1 MTSRLIPE
9 SRTRRLND
17 LDPVDGK
24 YVLYWMRHSQRSE
37 QNHALEFAVR
47 RANDLGKPLLVGVGI
62 GDDPSVRT
70 ERQMRFQLEGL
81 HETAGALQRRNIA
94 MVVRRESPI
103 DVAMKLAGDACE
115 VVCDRGY
122 LRHDRRWVD
131 RFQREAN
138 RPVWQIESNV
148 IVPVEMAS
156 DDREYAARTI
166 RSQLQEAAEKTLNEL
181 ATTPVDNTADGLSV
195 NGIDLDDLDNCVQ
208 SLDLDHT
215 VAKCDEFDGGTSQA
229 RSRLNAFLS
238 DSLDEYRD
246 DVSVIQPHCSML
258 SPYLH
263 FGQISPLKVALEVR
277 QAGANRESTADFIE
291 ELLVRRE
298 LAINF
303 VYFDSDYD
311 GLDCLPDWA
320 RKTLEKHESD
330 PRPDHYTA
338 SELED
343 GQTDDPVWNAA
354 MTEMRCRGYL
364 HNHLRMYWGKRIL
377 GWTNTIQHAYR
388 VTLDLNNK
396 YFYDGNDPNSY
407 ANVAWVFGNHDRAFG
422 ERDVFGKVR
431 TMSAS
436 GLDRKID
443 TDAYV
448 RSIAE
453 RFAASKA

>member
-17 LDPVDGK
+17 HDPVDGK

-81 HETAGALQRRNIA
+81 HETVGALQRRNIA
-94 MVVRRESPI
+94 MVVRKESPI
-103 DVAMKLAGDACE
+103 DVAMKLVGDACE

-166 RSQLQEAAEKTLNEL
+166 RSQLQEAAEKTLDEL

-195 NGIDLDDLDNCVQ
+195 NGIDLDDLDSCVQ

-246 DVSVIQPHCSML
+246 DISVIQPHCSML